1 MAVVGSTVILVQCL
15 KQGWCEHI
23 RVIWIQRQEK
33 TEMNSRHQQ
42 NVSFNGYSNEET
54 LNVNK
59 TS

>member
-1 MAVVGSTVILVQCL
+1 MFFWSFGNTEKGISGSELTKASTKASRNVDN
-15 KQGWCEHI
+15 
-23 RVIWIQRQEK
+23 
-33 TEMNSRHQQ
+33 EMNSRHQQ